1 MNARASRIVTVLLL
15 LAVLTV
21 GIAPVQ
27 GAPPEAGQT
36 THVVSWGETL
46 DTIAA
51 RYGTTV
57 NAIVQLNGLANPNY
71 IYVGQVLSIPVAG
84 TTTSPSGGTYVV
96 QWGDSLGS
104 IATRYGIT
112 VQALMSANGLTNPN
126 FIYAGQ
132 VLTIPGASTAPVYTP
147 PTTTAKTYY
156 TVVWGDTLESI
167 AYRYGTTV
175 SAIMQANNLAN
186 SWYIYAGQLL
196 VIPSGTAMPPSYPAA
211 SYYTVQYGD
220 TLNQIAIRYNTT
232 VWALVQA
239 NNLPNASLI
248 YPGQVLIIPGY
259 VCPTPAPPSYPP
271 QPVYPTPQPYYPTP
285 VAPWPGPTPPV
296 VTSQWVGRVTSSD
309 CTNEDT
315 WSFQSILRIS
325 VLGKKN
331 LTVKVSSDGW
341 EATGLTGTK
350 PEYGEYAVEF
360 APFNQGTYT
369 ITPEGLGASL
379 NVRLD
384 GKCTA
389 YVEFAPVNVTSTWP

>member
-21 GIAPVQ
+21 GFAPVQ
-27 GAPPEAGQT
+27 GAPPESGQI
-36 THVVSWGETL
+36 THVVRWGETL

-51 RYGTTV
+51 HYGVTV
-57 NAIVQLNGLANPNY
+57 NAIVQLNGIANPNY
-71 IYVGQVLSIPVAG
+71 IYVGQVLSIPATG
-84 TTTSPSGGTYVV
+84 STPATDPTGGAYVV
-96 QWGDSLGS
+96 QWGDSLS
-104 IATRYGIT
+104 NIAYRYGIS

-132 VLTIPGASTAPVYTP
+132 VLTIPGASAPPVSPAPSTTP
-147 PTTTAKTYY
+147 AKTYY

-175 SAIMQANNLAN
+175 AAIMQANNLAN

-196 VIPSGTAMPPSYPAA
+196 VIPSGTALPVTYPAA
-211 SYYTVQYGD
+211 TYYTVQYGD

-248 YPGQVLIIPGY
+248 YPGQMLIIPGY
-259 VCPTPAPPSYPP
+259 VYPTPPQTPPS
-271 QPVYPTPQPYYPTP
+271 QPPQPYYPTP

-296 VTSQWVGRVTSSD
+296 VTSQWVGRITSSD

-315 WSFQSILRIS
+315 WAFQSILRIS
-325 VLGKKN
+325 VIGKKG
-331 LTVKVSSDGW
+331 LPVKVSSDGW
-341 EATGLTGTK
+341 SATGLTGTK
-350 PEYGEYAVEF
+350 PEYGEFAVEF
-360 APFNQGTYT
+360 APFNQGAYT
-369 ITPEGLGASL
+369 ITPEGLGTSL

-389 YVEFAPVNVTSTWP
+389 YVEFAPVNVTSTSP